1 MRTPKVLAVGFTF
14 KRVYRKEGGISVIKL
29 GETPKV
35 LIVDSKMS
43 AGEGYIKKKI
53 VRR

>member
-29 GETPKV
+29 GGSLRTPKV
-35 LIVDSKMS
+35 LNVDSKTS
-43 AGEGYIKKKI
+43 AGEG
-53 VRR
+53 